1 MSGTMNMQE
10 TIQVLLGLQDLDT
23 KIHTVKGEL
32 KRLPEER
39 AKRRAGIDGR
49 IVTRDELDTAM
60 KQLTIRV
67 KDVDNDTTISRQRM
81 RKLEKAMDET
91 GDQALIMAY
100 QHELRSLKRDVSQA
114 EEEGL
119 EFVTQSEGFKEK
131 FDALVAE
138 LEAEEMVFMEFEDNM
153 KTEVEAAEISL
164 VKLET
169 ERAARLKGDLDP
181 NVISVYER
189 LLISRQGIA
198 LSNLE
203 GRTCQCCWMEVPA
216 NLSVRIARAVDLVTC
231 PSCDRILYSAT
242 YN

>member
-1 MSGTMNMQE
+1 MNMQE

-23 KIHTVKGEL
+23 KIHSVKGEL

-39 AKRRAGIDGR
+39 TKRRASLDGR
-49 IVTRDELDTAM
+49 IVTQTELETAM
-60 KQLTIRV
+60 KLLSIRV
-67 KDVDNDTTISRQRM
+67 KEVDNDTTISRQRV

-100 QHELRSLKRDVSQA
+100 QHELRSLKRDISQA

-119 EFVTQSEGFKEK
+119 EFVTKGESFKEK
-131 FDALVAE
+131 RDEIATA
-138 LEAEEMVFMEFEDNM
+138 LEADEMVFLEFEENM
-153 KTEVEAAEISL
+153 ETELAAAEK
-164 VKLET
+164 KLKVLEAD
-169 ERAARLKGDLDP
+169 RSKRMKGNLDP

-189 LLISRQGIA
+189 LLISREGIA

>member
-1 MSGTMNMQE
+1 MNMQE
-10 TIQVLLGLQDLDT
+10 TIKVLLGLQNLDT
-23 KIHTVKGEL
+23 KIHSVKGEL

-39 AKRRAGIDGR
+39 IKRRSAIDGR
-49 IVTRDELDTAM
+49 IVTRDELDAAV
-60 KQLTIRV
+60 KLLTVRV
-67 KDVDNDTTISRQRM
+67 KEVDNDTTISRQRM

-91 GDQALIMAY
+91 GDQALVMAY

-119 EFVTQSEGFKEK
+119 EFVTKAEGFKEK
-131 FDALVAE
+131 YDALVKE
-138 LEAEEMVFMEFEDNM
+138 LEEEELVFAEFEENM
-153 KTEVEAAEISL
+153 TTELAAAE
-164 VKLET
+164 VKLTTLEAD
-169 ERAARLKGDLDP
+169 RAARMTGDLDP

-198 LSNLE
+198 LANLD

-216 NLSVRIARAVDLVTC
+216 NLSVRIARAQDLVTC